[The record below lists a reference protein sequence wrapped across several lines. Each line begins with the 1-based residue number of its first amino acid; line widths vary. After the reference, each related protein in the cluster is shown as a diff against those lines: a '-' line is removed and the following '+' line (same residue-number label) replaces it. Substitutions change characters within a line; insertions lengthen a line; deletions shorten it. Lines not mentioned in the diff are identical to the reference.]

1 MAVTYAWA
9 IFLPFVTLGTPAFF
23 TDDNSVFVGPG
34 SESRRATNA
43 ALVFEASPAFDAA
56 FSASNLLVVAE
67 RTFVS
72 AAHTALT
79 HFDDDTVLEAAVA
92 PAEVTNDP
100 ATNRPKRSTAQIRVA
115 RMPHHLSALPV
126 CRTTRYRNGR

>member
-1 MAVTYAWA
+1 MVVTYAWA
-9 IFLPFVTLGTPAFF
+9 IFLPFATLGTPAFF

-34 SESRRATNA
+34 SAFRRPTNA
-43 ALVFEASPAFDAA
+43 AFAFEASPAFDAA
-56 FSASNLLVVAE
+56 FSASNLLVEAE
-67 RTFVS
+67 RTFAS

-79 HFDDDTVLEAAVA
+79 HFDGDTVLEAAVA

-115 RMPHHLSALPV
+115 RMP
-126 CRTTRYRNGR
+126 TTSRHCPRADDTVPQRPR